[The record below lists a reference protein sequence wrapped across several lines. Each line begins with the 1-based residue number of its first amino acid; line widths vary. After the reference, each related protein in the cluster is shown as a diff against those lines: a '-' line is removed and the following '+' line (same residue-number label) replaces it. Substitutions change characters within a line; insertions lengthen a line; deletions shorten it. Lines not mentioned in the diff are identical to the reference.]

1 MKIKKL
7 KDKDIPKLFDLYC
20 QLTETKGDYEKMCK
34 VLEEIQNDPKYS
46 LFCVYSDE
54 DELIATASLTRCFDL
69 TGDAR
74 YYYSMENFV
83 VDENHRGKG
92 VGKFLMKKLEEF
104 VAENNG
110 SYINFTS
117 SYSRKNAHAFYE
129 KLGYAPDYV
138 KGYKKVF

>member
-1 MKIKKL
+1 MKIQAI
-7 KDKDIPKLFDLYC
+7 KDKDIPKLFDLYR
-20 QLTETKGDYEKMCK
+20 QLTETTGDYEKMCK
-34 VLEEIQNDPKYS
+34 ALEEIQGNPHYH
-46 LFCVYSDE
+46 LFCVYNDE
-54 DELIATASLTRCFDL
+54 DELIATASLTKCFDL

-83 VDENHRGKG
+83 VDEKHRGKG
-92 VGKFLMKKLEEF
+92 VGKYLMKKLEEF
-104 VAENNG
+104 VVENNG

-117 SYSRKNAHAFYE
+117 SFSRKNAHAFYE